1 MSYATPSTELTD
13 AEYDFLNMLRD
24 KGHAIVVFNVSEL
37 GRAEGCDL
45 EDYLVQKGN
54 DYLGEYNGQ
63 ED

>member
-1 MSYATPSTELTD
+1 MTYAVTSTELTD
-13 AEYDFLNMLRD
+13 SECEFIKTLRD

-45 EDYLVQKGN
+45 EDYLIQKGN
-54 DYLGEYNGQ
+54 LYLGEYNDC